1 MMSSSSYLILLL
13 LLLAFN
19 AYHFISADAVTNIIS
34 ICDNISV
41 TTSVDCGASGSYTEA
56 SIDWIGDKDYI
67 QNGESI
73 AVDTSSNGLSRA
85 MTTLR
90 VFTTRKKNCYSIE
103 AEKWTRFL
111 IRASFY
117 YGNYDNKSSPP
128 SFDLQF
134 DGNHWI
140 TVDTSMDTVVFHEA
154 IYVTKGDNISVCV
167 AQTYPNMFPFVSAI
181 EIRSL
186 GHSMYNQVD
195 DNKGLILSWRLA
207 FGTKDIVKYPDD
219 LYDRI
224 WFPANKPAVF
234 REATSAVTV
243 VNTYLDD
250 NPPTAV
256 LENAFIAPNTSS
268 TILLKTGLPSNFN
281 EVQVY
286 MSMYFAEVDEL
297 DANLQERSFDFYENG
312 VVVSD
317 PIVPLYGEAIQ
328 RSWKGFASSNTSFA
342 LAATSN
348 STLPPLINALE
359 VYTITDELTDGT
371 SADDVGALN
380 ELQKKFEKLQ
390 GWKGDPCLPLIFT
403 WDWLNCSTTATPRV
417 TALYL
422 SGYDLS
428 GSLPDFSFMDAL
440 ETIDLHNNSLNGPIP
455 DFLGT
460 LPKLKT
466 LNLANNGFSGPVPST
481 LSKNNNLK
489 LIVTGN
495 PDLCTSASGKSCKTT
510 NTNTNRDTDTNT
522 NTNSGNST
530 RKNKKKKSNK
540 LPAILGGSAA
550 ALVIFF
556 VGLGSLAILHQ
567 RRKSAAVAT
576 ATTGQAT
583 NKGGNGP
590 NGAAA
595 GPTVVDEIMVNV
607 HDQTAVETPNQMD
620 HHQAHQGDQDTSN
633 H

>member
-1 MMSSSSYLILLL
+1 
-13 LLLAFN
+13 
-19 AYHFISADAVTNIIS
+19 
-34 ICDNISV
+34 
-41 TTSVDCGASGSYTEA
+41 
-56 SIDWIGDKDYI
+56 
-67 QNGESI
+67 
-73 AVDTSSNGLSRA
+73 
-85 MTTLR
+85 
-90 VFTTRKKNCYSIE
+90 
-103 AEKWTRFL
+103 
-111 IRASFY
+111 
-117 YGNYDNKSSPP
+117 
-128 SFDLQF
+128 
-134 DGNHWI
+134 
-140 TVDTSMDTVVFHEA
+140 
-154 IYVTKGDNISVCV
+154 
-167 AQTYPNMFPFVSAI
+167 
-181 EIRSL
+181 
-186 GHSMYNQVD
+186 MYNQVD

-250 NPPTAV
+250 YPPTAV

-297 DANLQERSFDFYENG
+297 DANLQERSFNFYVNG
-312 VVVSD
+312 VDVSD

-342 LAATSN
+342 LEATSN

-371 SADDVGALN
+371 SADDVGALD

-390 GWKGDPCLPLIFT
+390 GWKGDPCLPSTFT

-428 GSLPDFSFMDAL
+428 GSVPDFSFMDAL

-466 LNLANNGFSGPVPST
+466 LNLANNEFSGPVPSS
-481 LSKNNNLK
+481 LSKNTNLK
-489 LIVTGN
+489 LTVTGN
-495 PDLCTSASGKSCKTT
+495 PDLCTSGKSCKTT
-510 NTNTNRDTDTNT
+510 NTNTNTDTD
-522 NTNSGNST
+522 TNSGNSANNSS
-530 RKNKKKKSNK
+530 RKNKKKSNK
-540 LPAILGGSAA
+540 LPAKLGGSAA

-556 VGLGSLAILHQ
+556 VGLGSLAILHL

-590 NGAAA
+590 DGRAMGLQMMGNA

-607 HDQTAVETPNQMD
+607 HDQTAVEAPNQMD
-620 HHQAHQGDQDTSN
+620 HQQAHRGDHDTSN

>member
-1 MMSSSSYLILLL
+1 MSSSSYLVLLL

-19 AYHFISADAVTNIIS
+19 AYHFISAD
-34 ICDNISV
+34 V
-41 TTSVDCGASGSYTEA
+41 TTSIDCGASGSYTEA
-56 SIDWIGDKDYI
+56 SIDWTGDEDYI
-67 QNGESI
+67 QNGKSI
-73 AVDTSSNGLSRA
+73 AVDTSNGLSRA

-103 AEKWTRFL
+103 AEKWTRTRFL

-140 TVDTSMDTVVFHEA
+140 TVDTSMDTVVFHEV

-167 AQTYPNMFPFVSAI
+167 AQTYPNMFPFISAI

-195 DNKGLILSWRLA
+195 DNKGLILSRRLA

-256 LENAFIAPNTSS
+256 LENAFMAPNTSS
-268 TILLKTGLPSNFN
+268 TILLKTGLPSNLN

-297 DANLQERSFDFYENG
+297 DANLQERSFYFYVNG

-342 LAATSN
+342 LEATSN

-371 SADDVGALN
+371 SADDVGALD

-390 GWKGDPCLPLIFT
+390 GWKGDPCLPSTFT
-403 WDWLNCSTTATPRV
+403 WDWLNCSTTTTPRV

-440 ETIDLHNNSLNGPIP
+440 ETIDLHDNSLNGPIP

-466 LNLANNGFSGPVPST
+466 LNLANNEFSGPVPTS
-481 LSKNNNLK
+481 LSKNTNLK

-495 PDLCTSASGKSCKTT
+495 PDLCTSGKSCKTT
-510 NTNTNRDTDTNT
+510 NTNTNTD
-522 NTNSGNST
+522 TNSGNSAT
-530 RKNKKKKSNK
+530 NSSRKNKKKSNK

-556 VGLGSLAILHQ
+556 VGLGSIAILHL
-567 RRKSAAVAT
+567 RRKSAAEAT
-576 ATTGQAT
+576 ATAGRAT
-583 NKGGNGP
+583 NEGGNGP
-590 NGAAA
+590 NGGAMGLQMMGKA
-595 GPTVVDEIMVNV
+595 GPTVVNEIMVNV
-607 HDQTAVETPNQMD
+607 HDPTAVEAPNQMD
-620 HHQAHQGDQDTSN
+620 HHQAHQGDHDTSN